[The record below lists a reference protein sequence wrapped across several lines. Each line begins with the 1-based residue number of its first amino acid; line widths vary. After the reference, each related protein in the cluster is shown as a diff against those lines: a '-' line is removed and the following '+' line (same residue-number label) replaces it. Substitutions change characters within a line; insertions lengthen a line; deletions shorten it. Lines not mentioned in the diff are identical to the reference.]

1 MLFSGVED
9 YSLFENNLVFL
20 DDSGEGEESRGR
32 VESATKAEVG
42 FGYPTAHNI
51 AWTGGVPMD
60 APGNSSVLS
69 YSSMS
74 TEGSAFGS
82 APFYDVDLFSTS
94 TARSVMMTRTSSL
107 DNGVAQPM
115 EPSVAALLTP
125 NVDPLMSYSA
135 CAEPASLPPA
145 SEAERVSPLSFPT
158 ALKLEDPLHVAPPA
172 HTAVKAKPVPL
183 ETAGNGSSGV
193 SSRSSSGGSFGQ
205 TYRYVSEGDEYAEA
219 DAEAEADEDDE
230 EDDGYGSGSQGRVP
244 RQRRCSRRSASL
256 PTVIS
261 TAKKVSDSRLSAQG
275 LAEVLKLGSAEE
287 ALRRER
293 FVLDILE
300 NDLHYPLGYKTW
312 VRDTSK
318 DYRNQLLD
326 QLHKRVKVKYPEYD
340 KPVLET
346 IIRRATYYMMQSRLR
361 RERRAKAKAK
371 RDSVYN
377 FKADSKERFNSV
389 SSSASGPPTSP
400 SVLRSTATISPNRSG
415 SIGEASS
422 FMLCEPACRT
432 RKNTFTN

>member
-32 VESATKAEVG
+32 VDSAAKTEVG
-42 FGYPTAHNI
+42 FGYPSAGLP
-51 AWTGGVPMD
+51 WTGGVPMD

-74 TEGSAFGS
+74 TEGSAFGG

-94 TARSVMMTRTSSL
+94 GTRGVMMTRTSSL
-107 DNGVAQPM
+107 DNGPAQPM

-135 CAEPASLPPA
+135 CAGLASLPPA
-145 SEAERVSPLSFPT
+145 SETERVSPLSFPT
-158 ALKLEDPLHVAPPA
+158 ALKLEDPLHVVPAAENTVKPKAPPA
-172 HTAVKAKPVPL
+172 L
-183 ETAGNGSSGV
+183 ETAASSAV

-219 DAEAEADEDDE
+219 DAEADADDD
-230 EDDGYGSGSQGRVP
+230 DDDDDGGYGSGSQGRVP
-244 RQRRCSRRSASL
+244 RQRRCSRRSTSL

-377 FKADSKERFNSV
+377 FKADTKERFNSV

-400 SVLRSTATISPNRSG
+400 NVLRSTANISPNRSG
-415 SIGEASS
+415 SIGESSS